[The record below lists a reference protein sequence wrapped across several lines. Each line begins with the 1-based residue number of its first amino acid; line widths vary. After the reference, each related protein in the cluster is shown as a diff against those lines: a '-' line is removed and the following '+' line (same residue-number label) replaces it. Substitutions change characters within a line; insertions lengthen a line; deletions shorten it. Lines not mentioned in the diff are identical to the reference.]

1 MAQTESSAPRL
12 AYVKRGP
19 GPEDVMLVDERG
31 TVLYAQ
37 AYGLTDQERR
47 ETRER
52 LLEMLAT
59 VVPRR

>member
-1 MAQTESSAPRL
+1 
-12 AYVKRGP
+12 
-19 GPEDVMLVDERG
+19 MLVDEAG

-37 AYGLTDQERR
+37 AYGLNQEERCH
-47 ETRER
+47 TRER